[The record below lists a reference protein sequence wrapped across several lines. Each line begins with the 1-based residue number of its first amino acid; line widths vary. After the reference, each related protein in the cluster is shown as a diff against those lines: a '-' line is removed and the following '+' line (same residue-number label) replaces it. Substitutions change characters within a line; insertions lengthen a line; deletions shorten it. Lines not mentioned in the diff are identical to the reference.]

1 MLPKESENQDQ
12 QTESLDLYLI
22 HFQGT
27 LNFSSIKA
35 LDDSAIRKRNIQKP
49 WEMASYERWQA
60 GSPSAQEYYLEI
72 SEENVWKM
80 GKGHRCSHHQK
91 EKQTMEDFCFCKVC
105 MH

>member
-22 HFQGT
+22 HFQET

-49 WEMASYERWQA
+49 
-60 GSPSAQEYYLEI
+60 
-72 SEENVWKM
+72 
-80 GKGHRCSHHQK
+80 
-91 EKQTMEDFCFCKVC
+91 
-105 MH
+105 